1 MTFMSDNVFFDTNI
15 LVYANDTSE
24 PAKKQVARKLIKD
37 ALLNKTAVISIQV
50 LSEFW
55 VTVTQKIQ
63 TPLPEPVA
71 EKQIELFEIMEIV
84 NLDLLLFKSALKLK
98 KMNRLSYWDSLI
110 VAAANYS
117 DCKILYSED
126 LNNGQQISNTTIMNP
141 FE

>member
-1 MTFMSDNVFFDTNI
+1 MSDNVFFDTNI

-63 TPLPEPVA
+63 TPLPETVA

-141 FE
+141 FV